1 MAQYF
6 TTLSFEDEDFK
17 PKWIRRLKTFG
28 GYDPDKKV
36 MNPLRNVAKLLKAE
50 GASGMQYMLDSI
62 AAAYELEPYS
72 DFAVFQERCFAS
84 PSELH
89 EFASNT
95 SCYCDFWV
103 NERHF
108 AAFFALVGAEEGV
121 RTYEDIGET
130 VLNLAD

>member
-6 TTLSFEDEDFK
+6 TTLSFEDKDFK
-17 PKWIRRLKTFG
+17 PKWIKRLKTFG

-72 DFAVFQERCFAS
+72 DFAVFQERCFFGKM
-84 PSELH
+84 P
-89 EFASNT
+89 
-95 SCYCDFWV
+95 
-103 NERHF
+103 
-108 AAFFALVGAEEGV
+108 GQGV
-121 RTYEDIGET
+121 TGTFRD
-130 VLNLAD
+130 